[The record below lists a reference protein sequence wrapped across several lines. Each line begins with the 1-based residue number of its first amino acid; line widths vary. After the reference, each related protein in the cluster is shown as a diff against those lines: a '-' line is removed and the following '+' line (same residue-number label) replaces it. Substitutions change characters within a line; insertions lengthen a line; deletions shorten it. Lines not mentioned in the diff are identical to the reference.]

1 MTAVSAF
8 GRNAPRGA
16 QIARLWFPRDA
27 AQRRLRHTL
36 NIGLSGDVV
45 NSQVRRNGTAKNL
58 NFSGILEFTRVL
70 RGCSGY
76 DETAALSSWTH
87 AGDFGVGCGLSGPR
101 TGSSRGCR
109 TADCGPR
116 GRLLLGS
123 RSRLRIAE
131 RRVRSGIRICGG
143 PGANR
148 ALRTGRHRVT
158 GHAESVKITY
168 DPARITYGQL
178 LKVFF
183 AVAHDPTEVNRQ
195 GPDEGPQY
203 RSDIFYANEDQKAVA
218 EAYVRQL
225 NAANVFRRPI
235 ATRIDP
241 LTGFF
246 PAEGYHQNFLVRNPD
261 NPYIVA
267 NDLPKLRALKATF
280 PAMVKSGK

>member
-1 MTAVSAF
+1 M
-8 GRNAPRGA
+8 RGA
-16 QIARLWFPRDA
+16 
-27 AQRRLRHTL
+27 
-36 NIGLSGDVV
+36 
-45 NSQVRRNGTAKNL
+45 
-58 NFSGILEFTRVL
+58 
-70 RGCSGY
+70 RGK
-76 DETAALSSWTH
+76 
-87 AGDFGVGCGLSGPR
+87 PR
-101 TGSSRGCR
+101 T
-109 TADCGPR
+109 TN
-116 GRLLLGS
+116 
-123 RSRLRIAE
+123 RSA
-131 RRVRSGIRICGG
+131 
-143 PGANR
+143 PA
-148 ALRTGRHRVT
+148 VT

-246 PAEGYHQNFLVRNPD
+246 PAEAYHQNFLVRNPD
-261 NPYIVA
+261 QPLHRRQRSPEA
-267 NDLPKLRALKATF
+267 ARAEGDI
-280 PAMVKSGK
+280 PGDGQER